1 MKPIDTDDEP
11 DALRLQ
17 YEKYGV
23 EGYYSAFGA
32 GYRNPHEP
40 VIRRLLGSVV
50 EKWRPDL
57 SSVLDLACGS
67 GEVTLALRDLG
78 AGLGAVKISGIDPHT
93 GEAFFERTGEQA
105 EALSFEQIATGA
117 LEGRRYSL
125 IVCSF
130 ALHLMDE
137 SWLPA
142 LLAALLMASDTLLI
156 LTPHKRPEIRREWGW
171 LMTDEMIIDR
181 VRARQYKGMILT

>member
-23 EGYYSAFGA
+23 EGYYSGFGA

-40 VIRRLLGSVV
+40 EIRRLLGSVV

-78 AGLGAVKISGIDPHT
+78 ASGPAS
-93 GEAFFERTGEQA
+93 GPER
-105 EALSFEQIATGA
+105 F
-117 LEGRRYSL
+117 
-125 IVCSF
+125 
-130 ALHLMDE
+130 
-137 SWLPA
+137 
-142 LLAALLMASDTLLI
+142 AALIRTQARHFSSARAS
-156 LTPHKRPEIRREWGW
+156 RR
-171 LMTDEMIIDR
+171 
-181 VRARQYKGMILT
+181 KP